1 MVSRRTFVTAAA
13 GATGT
18 LLGAGALQARAPGSI
33 SPPVSQVVSEFLY
46 FDDPVEEFR
55 AHMRMGRDLV
65 AEQGSTLTWYH
76 WIVFV
81 IPGGRRPEP
90 LLRYEGMEFSYF
102 RHLGNNN
109 YRIHAHNVS
118 FPRDLKTNAF
128 TQTVTNPITGE
139 RVDVPVSLLLHD
151 PGTIGGPTGFRNLD
165 GDGSAQ
171 NPFRQFR
178 VENDLIKLDVVRSAP
193 PDWPATHIE
202 NSCSWVEFDL
212 FANETITSLP
222 VHFCGHY
229 AYEHPN
235 WLKMPEG
242 MGHLAGFWDGK
253 KLNSASE
260 LPREFLDRMERE
272 YPELLEPRWGEFERK
287 IPFDLTVTG
296 EAP

>member
-1 MVSRRTFVTAAA
+1 MLTRRNFVSAAA

-18 LLGAGALQARAPGSI
+18 LLGGAAAQAQMPKSLT
-33 SPPVSQVVSEFLY
+33 PPVSQVVSEFID

-65 AEQGSTLTWYH
+65 EDQGSTLTWYH
-76 WIVFV
+76 WMAFV

-90 LLRYEGMEFSYF
+90 LVRYEGIEFSYF

-128 TQTVTNPITGE
+128 TDTVINPITNE
-139 RVDVPVSLLLHD
+139 RVEVPVSLLLHD
-151 PGTIGGPTGFRNLD
+151 PGTIGGPSGFRNLS
-165 GDGSAQ
+165 GEGAAQ
-171 NPFRQFR
+171 NPYRQFR
-178 VENDLIKLDVVRSAP
+178 IENDLIKLDVVRSAP

-229 AYEHPN
+229 AFEYPK
-235 WLKMPEG
+235 WLKMPTMPTG
-242 MGHLAGFWDGK
+242 TGHLSGFWDGK
-253 KLNSASE
+253 KVNSPSE
-260 LPREFLDRMERE
+260 LPREMLDRLERE
-272 YPELLEPRWGEFERK
+272 YPELLEPQWDRFEPP
-287 IPFDLTVTG
+287 IPFDL
-296 EAP
+296 